1 MPDHDSP
8 VRVAENDLGTHLYQA
23 VNEEKP
29 ALEHLLVDE
38 DTAPALGCH
47 DQQHTQE
54 VRSQTRPRSIRNRH
68 YRAVHKRVYDITF
81 LLGDENIIATL
92 LQIDSDSS
100 ETFGN
105 DAEILMGDILDGDAA
120 AVHCGHSDETSH
132 LQHIRQNP
140 VPCSAQ

>member
-1 MPDHDSP
+1 M
-8 VRVAENDLGTHLYQA
+8 RVAENDLGTHLYQA

-54 VRSQTRPRSIRNRH
+54 VRCESRPWGIRNSH
-68 YRAVHKRVYDITF
+68 YGTVHERVDYVA
-81 LLGDENIIATL
+81 LLLRNENVISPL
-92 LQIDSDSS
+92 LQIHSQSPEALRDY
-100 ETFGN
+100 
-105 DAEILMGDILDGDAA
+105 AEILVGDILYGDAA